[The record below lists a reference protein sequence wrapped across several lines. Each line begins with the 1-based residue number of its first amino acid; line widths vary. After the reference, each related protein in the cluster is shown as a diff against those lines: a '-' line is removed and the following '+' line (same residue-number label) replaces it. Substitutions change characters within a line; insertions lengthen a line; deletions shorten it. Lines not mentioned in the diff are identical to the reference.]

1 VNASSSLMR
10 HLAVSALVALAIGIT
25 PMRLGAQS
33 SGSGVF
39 MPANAIGQLSIAGAA
54 PVPIYAIGFDV
65 QASGLT
71 GGGGAGAPKF
81 ELSIEKQPDV
91 LSTLLFRS
99 TVQGVHLAGV
109 RIDLY
114 RPGGT
119 AIGSTIDIS
128 DVLVTAFTTTDRQG
142 EAVGFNFSQIA
153 FTAGGQ
159 TFCWNTQAN
168 ASC

>member
-1 VNASSSLMR
+1 VNASSSLIR
-10 HLAVSALVALAIGIT
+10 HLAVSALVALFIGIT

-33 SGSGVF
+33 ASPGVL
-39 MPANAIGQLSIAGAA
+39 MPGNAIGQLSVADAA

-65 QASGLT
+65 QNTGST

-81 ELSIEKQPDV
+81 DLSIEKQPDV
-91 LSTLLFRS
+91 LSTALFRS

-119 AIGSTIDIS
+119 AIASTIELS
-128 DVLVTAFTTTDRQG
+128 DVLVTAFATTDRQG
-142 EAVGFNFSQIA
+142 EAVAFDFSRIV

-159 TFCWNTQAN
+159 TFCWDTKLN

>member
-1 VNASSSLMR
+1 MNASSSLMR
-10 HLAVSALVALAIGIT
+10 HLAVSALFALAIGIT

-33 SGSGVF
+33 SSSGVF
-39 MPANAIGQLSIAGAA
+39 MPGNAIGQLSVGGAA

-65 QASGLT
+65 QTSGQT
-71 GGGGAGAPKF
+71 DGGGAGAPRF
-81 ELSIEKQPDV
+81 DLSLEKQPDV
-91 LSTLLFRS
+91 LSTSLFRS
-99 TVQGVHLAGV
+99 TVQGLHLAGV

-119 AIGSTIDIS
+119 AIGSTIELF

-142 EAVGFNFSQIA
+142 EAVAFNFSRIV

-159 TFCWNTQAN
+159 TFCWDTKLG